1 MFDADI
7 DIQFPSYCGDIL
19 ACKNQ
24 FRQQAFAKFSSPA
37 SFFLSIP
44 LIDGQVLGFEASLAS
59 IFQNSGEYDYASD
72 VYSLGKEIQTKDI
85 RSYKIV
91 EKPLI
96 LFS

>member
-24 FRQQAFAKFSSPA
+24 FRQQALTKFSSHA
-37 SFFLSIP
+37 SFFMSIP
-44 LIDGQVLGFEASLAS
+44 LYDGQVLAFEASLAS
-59 IFQNSGEYDYASD
+59 LFQNPGEYDYASD
-72 VYSLGKEIQTKDI
+72 FNSLGKEIQTKDI
-85 RSYKIV
+85 RSYKIG